1 MSKIQRAFKYF
12 INLFWGII
20 FLLFASVQF
29 NDPDP
34 AIWIFTYT
42 LTAIFCFVYLKTDWV
57 QRLKWLYL
65 VASMALLIG
74 SLLQFPPQWEGFGT
88 EMKTE
93 NNELARE
100 SIGLLLCG
108 LVVLIQFFC
117 IKPKSIAAP

>member
-1 MSKIQRAFKYF
+1 MKKLVTALKYF

-34 AIWIFTYT
+34 VIWIFAYT
-42 LTAIFCFVYLKTDWV
+42 LTAVLCFTYLKSTWAIK
-57 QRLKWLYL
+57 LKWLYL
-65 VASMALLIG
+65 LVGLAMLVG
-74 SLLQFPPQWEGFGT
+74 SVIQFPPQWEGFGT
-88 EMKTE
+88 EMKTA

-108 LVVLIQFFC
+108 LVLLVQFFC
-117 IKPKSIAAP
+117 IKPKATAER